1 MKKSINAILFIC
13 ISFNS
18 FTQTNNKLKEIV
30 KELSSYKTYQT
41 NCNYTFSMPFG
52 DALNFE
58 TSIVTQQTPTDTL
71 CGFYYAFETN
81 ENFRNE
87 NFGDFTMYF
96 KKAVYKSYKSEVK
109 KISFEEKPDAFVDL
123 KMGGGFR
130 PAIQRSSQLY
140 YITPNQLAMKI
151 NELIEDSNSTIIQ
164 MPDTTVMNE
173 ACVRFIIE
181 SENES
186 NALGSNNKI
195 TVWSNIDLCFHKSHL
210 YPVYYNKD
218 VKSDYMNQYQ
228 IAYFSDTRVNLSLP
242 DNYFSEENLLPKNWQ
257 DENTPVMNKNPG
269 SLIGEK
275 APDWSLPILDK
286 NEKLSNNDLNGK
298 YILLEFTASWCVH
311 CIEAAEMMNRL
322 EEQFGGSEKVA
333 ILSIFSSN
341 IDKKEGIQKFAE
353 KHNLKSKI
361 LYSASEV
368 GEKFQV
374 YGYPN
379 FIIISPG
386 GKVFMN
392 FPGYSAGVEKNII
405 NLLSEF
411 TK

>member
-1 MKKSINAILFIC
+1 
-13 ISFNS
+13 
-18 FTQTNNKLKEIV
+18 
-30 KELSSYKTYQT
+30 
-41 NCNYTFSMPFG
+41 
-52 DALNFE
+52 
-58 TSIVTQQTPTDTL
+58 
-71 CGFYYAFETN
+71 
-81 ENFRNE
+81 
-87 NFGDFTMYF
+87 
-96 KKAVYKSYKSEVK
+96 
-109 KISFEEKPDAFVDL
+109 
-123 KMGGGFR
+123 
-130 PAIQRSSQLY
+130 
-140 YITPNQLAMKI
+140 MKI

-195 TVWSNIDLCFHKSHL
+195 TVRSNLELCFHKSHL
-210 YPVYYNKD
+210 YPVYYKKD

-275 APDWSLPILDK
+275 APDWSLPVL
-286 NEKLSNNDLNGK
+286 NENKKLTNNDLKGK
-298 YILLEFTASWCVH
+298 YILLEFTATWCVH
-311 CIEAAEMMNRL
+311 CIEAAVMMNRL

-353 KHNLKSKI
+353 KHNLKSTI

-374 YGYPN
+374 YSYPN
-379 FIIISPG
+379 FIIISPE

-405 NLLSEF
+405 NVLSEF

>member
-1 MKKSINAILFIC
+1 MKTSIIAILFIC
-13 ISFNS
+13 ICFNS
-18 FTQTNNKLKEIV
+18 FTQTKDKLKVIAE
-30 KELSSYKTYQT
+30 ELSSYSTYQT

-58 TSIVTQQTPTDTL
+58 SSIVTQQVPADTL

-96 KKAVYKSYKSEVK
+96 KNAVYNSYKSIVK
-109 KISFEEKPDAFVDL
+109 KTSFKEKPEAFIDL

-140 YITPNQLAMKI
+140 YITPYQLAKKV
-151 NELIEDSNSTIIQ
+151 NELIEDCNSIIIQ
-164 MPDTTVMNE
+164 MPDTTVRNE
-173 ACVRFIIE
+173 VCVRFVIE
-181 SENES
+181 TENES
-186 NALGSNNKI
+186 NAPGSNNKV
-195 TVWSNIDLCFHKSHL
+195 TVMSNLELCFHKSHL
-210 YPVYYNKD
+210 YPVYYKND
-218 VKSDYMNQYQ
+218 IKSDFMNQYQ
-228 IAYFSDTRVNLSLP
+228 IALFSNTKVNLSLP
-242 DNYFSEENLLPKNWQ
+242 DNYFSEDNLLPKNWQ
-257 DENTPVMNKNPG
+257 DENTPVMNKNSG
-269 SLIGEK
+269 NLIGEK
-275 APDWSLPILDK
+275 APDWNLPILNK
-286 NEKLSNNDLNGK
+286 NEKLSNNDLKGK
-298 YILLEFTASWCVH
+298 YILLEFTATWCVH

-353 KHNLKSKI
+353 KHNLKSTI

-379 FIIISPG
+379 FNIISPE

-405 NLLSEF
+405 NVLSEF